1 MAEGKNDLPGGTA
14 RDPGDSKGPRLNQAR
29 QLFDQG
35 LYEQSREV
43 ATEYWLTNPF
53 DPRAVE
59 LYRDIVHEVGRPDAA
74 AKFDT
79 LLRRFL
85 QSPDIPPYKHHQEL
99 FEVAYTLVDIRQYCL
114 AAMLL
119 KEMVRELPDDTE
131 VNYELGFALMS
142 LKRYE
147 EAIKYFSIAARKN
160 DDFDAYLNLGVCYT
174 LLRNIDAASKAI
186 EIAAPLAKEPE
197 DKVEVEHRRTV
208 LKRLKLLT
216 QKKDFSSRDWLFVLY
231 GTILLRPT
239 LKILALKE
247 EASHIAAMVVVLKG
261 LLNGLSIEQEGVEY
275 YSLRSRPLSSVLG
288 QLRGLPFDAY
298 RGPDRPDHVLLT
310 LSWTTDI
317 IGPHQAFIQNS
328 ENRSIFAYALTPSE
342 PLPLVPDI
350 IGCLAQDITM
360 PWEGDK
366 SPKDLERLVENILER
381 AFALEASP
389 ELIQEIQEAI
399 DYYHDKRDL
408 LVFNNCKAFPNRPEY
423 TAEVPNLPFW
433 PGIGSATNG

>member
-1 MAEGKNDLPGGTA
+1 
-14 RDPGDSKGPRLNQAR
+14 
-29 QLFDQG
+29 
-35 LYEQSREV
+35 
-43 ATEYWLTNPF
+43 
-53 DPRAVE
+53 
-59 LYRDIVHEVGRPDAA
+59 
-74 AKFDT
+74 
-79 LLRRFL
+79 
-85 QSPDIPPYKHHQEL
+85 
-99 FEVAYTLVDIRQYCL
+99 
-114 AAMLL
+114 
-119 KEMVRELPDDTE
+119 
-131 VNYELGFALMS
+131 
-142 LKRYE
+142 
-147 EAIKYFSIAARKN
+147 
-160 DDFDAYLNLGVCYT
+160 
-174 LLRNIDAASKAI
+174 
-186 EIAAPLAKEPE
+186 
-197 DKVEVEHRRTV
+197 
-208 LKRLKLLT
+208 
-216 QKKDFSSRDWLFVLY
+216 
-231 GTILLRPT
+231 
-239 LKILALKE
+239 
-247 EASHIAAMVVVLKG
+247 
-261 LLNGLSIEQEGVEY
+261 
-275 YSLRSRPLSSVLG
+275 
-288 QLRGLPFDAY
+288 
-298 RGPDRPDHVLLT
+298 VLLT